1 MDRSKVATP
10 TKVKQWQYLEKISSF
25 LEENDNISVDLLIGA
40 NCIEALQPLEVIPSQ
55 QDGPY
60 AYRTILGWSVVG
72 PIVDEKPDVV
82 SCIQIAV
89 LQAENGSV
97 AKHHFEVQNKCED
110 IGIKEMLKN
119 IYISD
124 FQDTISERENSMI
137 WNKLS

>member
-1 MDRSKVATP
+1 MDRSEIATP
-10 TKVKQWQYLEKISSF
+10 DKLKQWQYLEKISSF
-25 LEENDNISVDLLIGA
+25 LGENDNISVDLLIGA
-40 NCIEALQPLEVIPSQ
+40 NFVETLQPLEVIPSQ

>member
-1 MDRSKVATP
+1 MGRSKIATP
-10 TKVKQWQYLEKISSF
+10 AKLKQWQYFEKISSF

-40 NCIEALQPLEVIPSQ
+40 NCIEALQPLEFILSQ
-55 QDGPY
+55 EDGPY
-60 AYRTILGWSVVG
+60 AYRTILGWSVFG
-72 PIVDEKPDVV
+72 PIVDEKPDEV

-97 AKHHFEVQNKCED
+97 TKHHFEVQNKCED

-119 IYISD
+119 IYMSD